1 MLKII
6 FFSRIILFFIAILN
20 SKGVYDFY
28 HKSKIMLILKII
40 ALSTGSI
47 VVLFILT
54 KIMGQ
59 REMSQLSIFDY
70 IISITIGSIAAEM
83 ATSLEDNFVEPLVA
97 MIVYAVVTLIIGV
110 LNTRFVKLR
119 PIFSGRT
126 LILYDNGTLFKENFK
141 KSKIDLNEFLVQC
154 RTSGYFNLSD
164 IKTALLEEN
173 GKISFLPMSEKRP
186 ANPSDFNIH
195 PADEN
200 IITNIIL
207 DGKIMEKN
215 LSELGRDKLWLM
227 EALQKQGIT
236 KIDNIFLATF
246 NSSDQS
252 LSAYLTN
259 KNI

>member
-1 MLKII
+1 M
-6 FFSRIILFFIAILN
+6 
-20 SKGVYDFY
+20 
-28 HKSKIMLILKII
+28 
-40 ALSTGSI
+40 
-47 VVLFILT
+47 
-54 KIMGQ
+54 
-59 REMSQLSIFDY
+59 
-70 IISITIGSIAAEM
+70 
-83 ATSLEDNFVEPLVA
+83 
-97 MIVYAVVTLIIGV
+97 
-110 LNTRFVKLR
+110 
-119 PIFSGRT
+119 
-126 LILYDNGTLFKENFK
+126 
-141 KSKIDLNEFLVQC
+141 
-154 RTSGYFNLSD
+154 
-164 IKTALLEEN
+164 LEEN

-200 IITNIIL
+200 IVTNIIL